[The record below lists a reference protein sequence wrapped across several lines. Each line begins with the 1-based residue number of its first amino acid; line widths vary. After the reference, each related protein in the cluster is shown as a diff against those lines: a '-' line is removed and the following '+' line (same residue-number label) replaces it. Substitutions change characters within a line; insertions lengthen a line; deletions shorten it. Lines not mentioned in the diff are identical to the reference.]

1 MTTPFKG
8 LKFSMP
14 CVICTFPG
22 LCTVCQK
29 SVSCIVP
36 LSCNTQELY
45 QQLLWLFLMLKII
58 LGSAGGGK
66 YVDAAVAGQYH

>member
-1 MTTPFKG
+1 M
-8 LKFSMP
+8 
-14 CVICTFPG
+14 
-22 LCTVCQK
+22 CQK

-66 YVDAAVAGQYH
+66 YVDVAVAGQYHYHLRQKAVYFYLLSIASTPREAN